1 MAWEPNS
8 GETPIDPSHLKVA
21 GVTTRSQLNIIEA
34 ENIRHAVMKYLA
46 VTPTRRIAKSDYGWV
61 LKLHSEMFGNVW
73 TWAGQLRHSDGHNI
87 GITWHA
93 VPEALATLLDDLPA
107 WSEFGMDVVEQATRL
122 HHRAVQIHPFCNGN
136 GRWSR
141 MLANIW
147 LRLHDHPLIQW
158 PESVIGEESPIRQQ
172 YIHAMRIADQGDFQ
186 PLLQL
191 HRQFVEAGRE

>member
-87 GITWHA
+87 CITWHG
-93 VPEALATLLDDLPA
+93 T
-107 WSEFGMDVVEQATRL
+107 
-122 HHRAVQIHPFCNGN
+122 N
-136 GRWSR
+136 SR
-141 MLANIW
+141 
-147 LRLHDHPLIQW
+147 
-158 PESVIGEESPIRQQ
+158 
-172 YIHAMRIADQGDFQ
+172 
-186 PLLQL
+186 
-191 HRQFVEAGRE
+191 